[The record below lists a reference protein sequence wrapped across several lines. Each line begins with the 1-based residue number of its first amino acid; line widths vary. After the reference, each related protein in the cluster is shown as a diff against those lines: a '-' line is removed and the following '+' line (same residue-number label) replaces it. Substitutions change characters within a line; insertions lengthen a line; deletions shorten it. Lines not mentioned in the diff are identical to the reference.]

1 MFWAQST
8 GFRVQVGGL
17 GGPFGVHFGSSRGLG
32 GQEATGKGFGK
43 PWVGPGAA
51 GDPEMDP
58 T

>member
-1 MFWAQST
+1 MEVWEVLLNSILDL
-8 GFRVQVGGL
+8 VG
-17 GGPFGVHFGSSRGLG
+17 VW
-32 GQEATGKGFGK
+32 EAKRPATWKGFGK